1 MNEKTAPFQSMQTPS
16 GKYRLCWTN
25 PKIGETK
32 TVSGI
37 GLGICEFEI
46 VHTMDTRPYVIVKRH
61 GNMQGPSRARL
72 FLVNYKKGTTVP
84 EMPFGAHEILIDD
97 KTQNIYFNA
106 LTSAGKETTTY
117 SWCLPRGG
125 IPIQT
130 LNRPSRVA
138 PTTTVITNQAAPICI
153 IPLVVEIKPHA
164 IKKTPGIKRKRGR
177 PVGSTKQDKN
187 IIVAPIGTA
196 PATTIKKKRGR
207 PLGSKNK
214 PKPTPAPIKP
224 KTNRKTYSANRKPV
238 KRGLYGTYYDI
249 YVNGNRIATQRL
261 NAELK
266 TFMNDKILS
275 VQYTLPST
283 LLPVYDII
291 LPNLAL
297 WNTDVKN
304 KYSNTPAM
312 PNALTDSTNGLKIK
326 LSNGGN
332 TMIDVTTLSKMPDA
346 AFIIIP
352 DIQKEH

>member
-1 MNEKTAPFQSMQTPS
+1 MNEKIAPFQSMQTAS

-25 PKIGETK
+25 PINGKTK

-37 GLGICEFEI
+37 GLGTCEFEI

-72 FLVNYKKGTTVP
+72 FLVNYKNGTTVP
-84 EMPFGAHEILIDD
+84 EMPFGAFEILIDD

-106 LTSAGKETTTY
+106 LTSAGKETATY
-117 SWCLPRGG
+117 SWCLPHGG
-125 IPIQT
+125 IPSQV
-130 LNRPSRVA
+130 LNRPSRIS
-138 PTTTVITNQAAPICI
+138 PSTTTITNQTAPVCI
-153 IPLVVEIKPHA
+153 IPLVIEVKPRT
-164 IKKTPGIKRKRGR
+164 IKKTTTTKRKRGR
-177 PVGSTKQDKN
+177 PVGTTKKDKN
-187 IIVAPIGTA
+187 ICVAPIATTPTA
-196 PATTIKKKRGR
+196 PVKKKRGR

-238 KRGLYGTYYDI
+238 KRSLYGTYYDI
-249 YVNGNRIATQRL
+249 FVNGKRIATQRL

-283 LLPVYDII
+283 LLPVYDIV
-291 LPNLAL
+291 LPNLTL
-297 WNTDVKN
+297 WHTDAKN
-304 KYSNTPAM
+304 RYSNTPAL
-312 PNALTDSTNGLKIK
+312 PNALANSTDGLKIK

-332 TMIDVTTLSKMPDA
+332 TMISDTALSKMPDA
-346 AFIIIP
+346 AFIITP